1 DIMRQSGATL
11 IEVGTTNRTYLRDYE
26 AALSD
31 RTAGLLRVHTSNFR
45 VTGFTSTV
53 SVADLAALAHRHD
66 LWMADDAGSGALLPT
81 ADYGLAPEPL
91 VQDSIAAG
99 ADLVIFSGDKLLGGP
114 QAGIIVGRR
123 ALVGALRRHPLAR
136 ALRVDKITYAGLEAT
151 LLAYVRGE
159 ATREVPVWAM
169 ISADPAGLERRA
181 RAWAAQLAGTGVPVA
196 VVPGRTAV
204 GGGTLPGETLPTWL
218 LAVGA
223 QPEQVGPVV
232 PPPGDGEEDGVPP
245 APSAAALA
253 RRLRQGRPAV
263 VARVER
269 DLVLCDP
276 RTVQPDEDAALLAA
290 LQTAWG
296 ATMP

>member
-1 DIMRQSGATL
+1 
-11 IEVGTTNRTYLRDYE
+11 
-26 AALSD
+26 
-31 RTAGLLRVHTSNFR
+31 
-45 VTGFTSTV
+45 
-53 SVADLAALAHRHD
+53 
-66 LWMADDAGSGALLPT
+66 MADDAGSGALLPT

-114 QAGIIVGRR
+114 QAGIIVGRGG
-123 ALVGALRRHPLAR
+123 LVGALRRHPLAR

-169 ISADPAGLERRA
+169 ISADLGGLETRA
-181 RAWAAQLAGTGVPVA
+181 RAWAAQLAAAGVPVA
-196 VVPGRTAV
+196 VIPGRTAV

-218 LAVGA
+218 LAAGA
-223 QPEQVGPVV
+223 QPEQAGAVAST
-232 PPPGDGEEDGVPP
+232 PGDDEDAGSAA

-253 RRLRQGRPAV
+253 RRLRQSRPAV
-263 VARVER
+263 IARVER

-276 RTVQPDEDAALLAA
+276 RTVQPDEDAALLAV

-296 ATMP
+296 ATMG